1 MFCAALTTAQFGS
14 AFAQRAKLTRSGYEG
29 LDTDGAI
36 TEARIMHGRLAGWR
50 MWLKRLILRR
60 VWLSKPIHAISIE
73 PHPP

>member
-36 TEARIMHGRLAGWR
+36 TEAHLIHEGSFLRLAS
-50 MWLKRLILRR
+50 
-60 VWLSKPIHAISIE
+60 VA
-73 PHPP
+73 